1 MINKRGQTLALFV
14 ILIPI
19 LLVIAAFVIDMGVVI
34 YNKSHLKEV
43 SKMALNENVDNL
55 DNTNNI
61 KKILEKNKVDIN
73 NLEINIIDNKIN
85 LKNEIE
91 VESIFG
97 AIIGIKNYKVKMNI
111 TGYKNNGQI
120 IIE

>member
-73 NLEINIIDNKIN
+73 N
-85 LKNEIE
+85 
-91 VESIFG
+91 
-97 AIIGIKNYKVKMNI
+97 
-111 TGYKNNGQI
+111 
-120 IIE
+120 